1 MLDFVFKKY
10 AGFYTLIFVLGVLNN
25 AAFPFPLPFFFF
37 FLIDLL
43 PIQICVLLF
52 DVFESTS
59 NFQVNLDSQIKRTC
73 HILLVKLLHISNLN
87 MTSGMFIP
95 INLSRLTFDRNNCRV
110 K

>member
-1 MLDFVFKKY
+1 MLVFVFKKY

-25 AAFPFPLPFFFF
+25 AAFPFFIYIYILM
-37 FLIDLL
+37 DLL

-73 HILLVKLLHISNLN
+73 HILLVKLLHISN
-87 MTSGMFIP
+87 
-95 INLSRLTFDRNNCRV
+95 
-110 K
+110 

>member
-1 MLDFVFKKY
+1 MLVFVFKKY

-25 AAFPFPLPFFFF
+25 AAFPFLYIYIY

-73 HILLVKLLHISNLN
+73 HILLVKLLHISN
-87 MTSGMFIP
+87 
-95 INLSRLTFDRNNCRV
+95 
-110 K
+110 